1 MADITSGESQ
11 VQGEVAHDSPIA
23 GFPVQIGGRA
33 NANEPAVVADSDVT
47 HAWFDLFGRLVVIP
61 GHPSP
66 EPPNSTNLTASG
78 NGSLIATPGGGVSLY
93 IVKGSIHNAGGSAIV
108 VQLKDGSGGVVR
120 WQAELAGN
128 GGGSL
133 FNFGARGWKLTSNTA
148 LFGNLG
154 ASGDVDFNVT
164 EYYIAA

>member
-11 VQGEVAHDSPIA
+11 IQGEVAHDSPIA

-33 NANEPAVVADSDVT
+33 NANEPSVVADDDVT
-47 HAWFDLFGRLVVIP
+47 HAWFDLLGRLVVIP

-66 EPPNSTNLTASG
+66 EAPNSTNLTASG
-78 NGSLIATPGGGVSLY
+78 NGSLIATPGANLSLY
-93 IVKGSIHNAGGSAIV
+93 IVKGSIHNAGSAIIT
-108 VQLKDGSGGVVR
+108 VQLKDGSGGTVR
-120 WQAELAGN
+120 WAADLAAD

-133 FNFGARGWKLTSNTA
+133 FNFGSRGWKLTANTA
-148 LFGNLG
+148 LNGNLG
-154 ASGDVDFNVT
+154 ATGNVDFNIT